1 MHGERLEDDRAEH
14 RADEQLN
21 EVGNRQE
28 LPQAKTHEPQL
39 PGALLPQVVLSVLP
53 PGFFHRFTAVRAL
66 CVHRLSPSAIARYAS
81 SRVAGRVYGSVRA
94 PMFAA
99 ASPSARMRCASSAS
113 NVERSPCQ

>member
-39 PGALLPQVVLSVLP
+39 PGALLPRIVLP
-53 PGFFHRFTAVRAL
+53 APGLGFFRA
-66 CVHRLSPSAIARYAS
+66 
-81 SRVAGRVYGSVRA
+81 
-94 PMFAA
+94 
-99 ASPSARMRCASSAS
+99 
-113 NVERSPCQ
+113 